1 MREITH
7 SIYYEPDG
15 LLARVCFESSLSFFD
30 RRGLESLI
38 FTMRARFQDTQRLEE
53 QLTLLSWAEGFLS
66 KSPVPEIETDQMN
79 THEVDSD
86 DVWVYDVGSQW
97 YE

>member
-7 SIYYEPDG
+7 SIYYEPNG
-15 LLARVCFESSLSFFD
+15 FLARVRLESSLSFFD

-38 FTMRARFQDTQRLEE
+38 FAMRARDQDTQRLEE
-53 QLTLLSWAEGFLS
+53 QLTILSRAEGLLAEPS
-66 KSPVPEIETDQMN
+66 VPEIEADQMN
-79 THEVDSD
+79 AHQVDSD
-86 DVWVYDVGSQW
+86 DVWNYDVGSQW